1 MVKGVSKQAV
11 IVPSPDPKKFEQAIF
26 IVNSGST
33 ANGIQSADEMLNI
46 ACRLA
51 SRYDLTAAPVK
62 GRLRRFSVPL
72 LSFLLGTGAASA
84 VWFFLSAV

>member
-26 IVNSGST
+26 IVSGEEGH
-33 ANGIQSADEMLNI
+33 GIQSADEMLDL

-51 SRYDLTAAPVK
+51 SRYNVTVPPARGRGRRLLAPV
-62 GRLRRFSVPL
+62 
-72 LSFLLGTGAASA
+72 LSFLLGSGVTALAC
-84 VWFFLSAV
+84 FLLSVL

>member
-26 IVNSGST
+26 IVSGEEGR
-33 ANGIQSADEMLNI
+33 GIQSADEMLDL

-51 SRYDLTAAPVK
+51 SRYNVTAPPARTRGRRLLAPA
-62 GRLRRFSVPL
+62 
-72 LSFLLGTGAASA
+72 LSFLLGSGVTALAC
-84 VWFFLSAV
+84 FLLSVL